1 MPLFQLC
8 FLALAAA
15 LLLAGCATG
24 GDRPQ
29 PPGVAPVARGS
40 TEPLRFD
47 DLALGSMRRG
57 TRIGHYV
64 WSVECWPPYEDVY
77 WTSARSLHE
86 NSTFTERFAEVLG
99 DAGFDVAG
107 RVAGDHERGMDRN
120 RARFVVQGDLRGID
134 LELCRRRNWLTLG
147 DKGVSGTGS
156 VRVDWSVYEVATGR
170 LVHRVATSGVARNGT
185 GVPQGDVLLIEEA
198 FSTAAEALGAD
209 PGFRAA
215 VSRGTGFGGTGFGGR
230 GLVSTGPAAPSRVS
244 SRPLASTIPLVSID
258 EPSSPGFVNPG
269 GASSGAPPL
278 ALPPTPAALA
288 VRGPAPADGYADDPA
303 APVSAALVR
312 VGEGRGVVIGELD
325 GQSAIL
331 APLAG
336 LDATVAVHPAPGV
349 AINGVV
355 VARDAASGTAL
366 VRVPARLTAAP
377 LRGGEAAVSEPV
389 TVLAKTGDA
398 AASGMVASVRHDPR
412 NGLDL
417 IQAELDG
424 LDREPAAGAPL
435 VDEAGNL
442 LGLGLGAGSGA
453 AGGAHG
459 LSVFL
464 PVGPMLTRL
473 GVELTQAPAGAPTR
487 ASAARLRARLRAQGD
502 RSLDGDRP
510 PPT

>member
-1 MPLFQLC
+1 MPLFRHR
-8 FLALAAA
+8 FLTLSAA
-15 LLLAGCATG
+15 LLLAACAGG

-29 PPGVAPVARGS
+29 PPGVPPVARGA

-47 DLALGSMRRG
+47 DLSLGSMRRG
-57 TRIGHYV
+57 TRIGSYV
-64 WSVECWPPYEDVY
+64 WSLECWPPYEDVY

-107 RVAGDHERGMDRN
+107 RVSGDHERGLDRN
-120 RARFVVQGDLRGID
+120 RARYIVQGDLRGID
-134 LELCRRRNWLTLG
+134 LELCRRRNWVTLW

-156 VRVDWSVYEVATGR
+156 LRVDWSVYEVTTGR
-170 LVHRVATSGVARNGT
+170 LVHRTATSGVARKET
-185 GVPQGDVLLIEEA
+185 GVPQGDILLIEEA
-198 FSTAAEALGAD
+198 FSAAAEALGAD

-215 VSRGTGFGGTGFGGR
+215 VSKGR
-230 GLVSTGPAAPSRVS
+230 GLVSTGPAVASRVS
-244 SRPLASTIPLVSID
+244 SRPLASTDPLVSSD
-258 EPSSPGFVNPG
+258 APSSPGFVNPG

-278 ALPPTPAALA
+278 MPSAPELA

-349 AINGVV
+349 ALVGTV
-355 VARDAASGTAL
+355 VARDAASGAAL

-377 LRGGEAAVSEPV
+377 VRGGEAAVSEPV
-389 TVLAKTGDA
+389 TVLTKTGDA
-398 AASGMVASVRHDPR
+398 ASSGMVASLRHDSR
-412 NGLDL
+412 SGLDL
-417 IQAELDG
+417 IQAEFDG

-435 VDEAGNL
+435 VDDAGNL
-442 LGLGLGAGSGA
+442 LGLGHGPGVPGA
-453 AGGAHG
+453 AHG
-459 LSVFL
+459 LSAFL
-464 PVGPMLTRL
+464 PVGAMLTRL
-473 GVELTQAPAGAPTR
+473 GVELTQAPAGASTR
-487 ASAARLRARLRAQGD
+487 RPAARLRVLRGQE
-502 RSLDGDRP
+502 S
-510 PPT
+510 

>member
-1 MPLFQLC
+1 MFRRLFFSLSVV
-8 FLALAAA
+8 LPLAA
-15 LLLAGCATG
+15 CAAG
-24 GDRPQ
+24 GDRPP
-29 PPGVAPVARGS
+29 PPGAPPVARGA

-47 DLALGSMRRG
+47 DLSLGSMRRG
-57 TRIGHYV
+57 TRIGSYI

-107 RVAGDHERGMDRN
+107 RASGDHERGMDRN
-120 RARFVVQGDLRGID
+120 RARYIVQGDLRGID

-156 VRVDWSVYEVATGR
+156 VRVDWTVYEVATGR
-170 LVHRVATSGVARNGT
+170 LVHRVATSGVARSGS

-198 FSTAAEALGAD
+198 FSTAAEALAAD

-215 VSRGTGFGGTGFGGR
+215 VSRSTG
-230 GLVSTGPAAPSRVS
+230 LASTGPAGPSRVS
-244 SRPLASTIPLVSID
+244 SRPLASTIPLVSSD
-258 EPSSPGFVNPG
+258 VPSSDTPSSPGFVNPG
-269 GASSGAPPL
+269 GASSGAPPS
-278 ALPPTPAALA
+278 LPSAAALA

-303 APVSAALVR
+303 AFVSAALVR

-325 GQSAIL
+325 GQAAIL
-331 APLAG
+331 ASLAV

-349 AINGVV
+349 ALRGVV

-366 VRVPARLTAAP
+366 VLVPARLTAAP
-377 LRGGEAAVSEPV
+377 LRGGEAAVGEPV
-389 TVLAKTGDA
+389 TVLSKRGADA
-398 AASGMVASVRHDPR
+398 AVGMVAALRPDPR
-412 NGLDL
+412 SGLDL

-424 LDREPAAGAPL
+424 LDREPAPGAPL

-442 LGLGLGAGSGA
+442 LGLGLGPGPAWS
-453 AGGAHG
+453 GGAHG
-459 LSVFL
+459 LSAFL

-487 ASAARLRARLRAQGD
+487 ASAARLRAPL
-502 RSLDGDRP
+502 
-510 PPT
+510 

>member
-1 MPLFQLC
+1 MPLFRHR
-8 FLALAAA
+8 FLTLAVA
-15 LLLAGCATG
+15 LLLAACATG

-29 PPGVAPVARGS
+29 PPGAPPVARGS
-40 TEPLRFD
+40 TEPVRFD
-47 DLALGSMRRG
+47 DLSLGSMRRG
-57 TRIGHYV
+57 TRIGSYV

-107 RVAGDHERGMDRN
+107 RVAGDHERGLDRN
-120 RARFVVQGDLRGID
+120 RARYVVQGDLRGID

-156 VRVDWSVYEVATGR
+156 VRVDWLVYEVATGR

-215 VSRGTGFGGTGFGGR
+215 VSRGS

-269 GASSGAPPL
+269 GASSGGPHLAPLTPQ
-278 ALPPTPAALA
+278 PAALA

-325 GQSAIL
+325 GQAVIL
-331 APLAG
+331 ATLAG
-336 LDATVAVHPAPGV
+336 LDTMVAVHPAPGV
-349 AINGVV
+349 ALNGVV
-355 VARDAASGTAL
+355 VARDAASGTSL

-389 TVLAKTGDA
+389 TVLAKTGDVA
-398 AASGMVASVRHDPR
+398 SSGMVASLRPDPR
-412 NGLDL
+412 SGLDL
-417 IQAELDG
+417 IQVELDDM
-424 LDREPAAGAPL
+424 DREPAPGALL

-442 LGLGLGAGSGA
+442 LGFGHGPAVP
-453 AGGAHG
+453 GGAHG
-459 LSVFL
+459 LSAFL
-464 PVGPMLTRL
+464 PIGPMLTRL

-487 ASAARLRARLRAQGD
+487 ASAARLRAPLRARLRAQGD